1 MARLHLATA
10 IILVPSAPSRAQTV
24 YTVSQFGGADFL
36 TIKEALQ
43 SPKVDHRDILHI
55 VGFGPYDMGLTT
67 GKGVRIVGKENIAVN
82 GTLRVQNLPME
93 ETFAMVAFGSHVS
106 TDNTFQIEFDNCA
119 GRVLFDGLSMDYAF
133 GLPGHALPPLP
144 YVRIRDCAHVSFNQ
158 SRLLDVQV
166 ERSTLLV
173 TDSFIDGTTAWDGMT
188 STPAIR
194 ATDARVHLSEVR
206 IRGGFN
212 ISQWPV
218 LGIQAT
224 RSPLVITGTP
234 QRSGVWCGVAAP
246 SMYVRNYTWAIRSD
260 GSTVDVDPAVPLN
273 TTFPHPPT
281 TGGST
286 FTTRPLPF
294 VYARRVLPGKTML
307 PRVHAQDGS
316 IVGLF
321 ASAPIRG
328 PAPIALPPYGQL
340 WLDLP
345 STLNL
350 GSGIVSGGSLTFSVP
365 VPDIVTPLGTP
376 ITLQALTFDG
386 TTLALSEPVDVVIGF
401 LQCCLP

>member
-1 MARLHLATA
+1 
-10 IILVPSAPSRAQTV
+10 
-24 YTVSQFGGADFL
+24 
-36 TIKEALQ
+36 
-43 SPKVDHRDILHI
+43 
-55 VGFGPYDMGLTT
+55 
-67 GKGVRIVGKENIAVN
+67 
-82 GTLRVQNLPME
+82 ME

-386 TTLALSEPVDVVIGF
+386 STLALSEPVDVVIGF

>member
-1 MARLHLATA
+1 
-10 IILVPSAPSRAQTV
+10 V
-24 YTVSQFGGADFL
+24 Y
-36 TIKEALQ
+36 
-43 SPKVDHRDILHI
+43 P
-55 VGFGPYDMGLTT
+55 GFPDYNVALTT
-67 GKGVRIVGKENIAVN
+67 GKGVRIIGVANIRAS
-82 GTLRVQNLPME
+82 GTLTVRGLPAG
-93 ETFAMVAFGSHVS
+93 ETFAMVAFGAEGI
-106 TDNTFQIEFDNCA
+106 TDNTFQIELDNCA
-119 GRVLFDGLSMDYAF
+119 GRVLFDGMLMREAIGTS
-133 GLPGHALPPLP
+133 GKPLPPLP
-144 YVRIRDCAHVSFNQ
+144 YLRIRDCAHVAFNQ
-158 SRLLDVQV
+158 STLLDVQV

-173 TDSFIDGTTAWDGMT
+173 TDSFIDGTTAWDGLT

-206 IRGGFN
+206 VRGGWN
-212 ISQWPV
+212 VSLVPV
-218 LGIQAT
+218 FGIDAV
-224 RSPLVITGTP
+224 RSPLVITGTL
-234 QRSGVWCGVAAP
+234 QRSGVWCGRAFP
-246 SMYVRNYTWAIRSD
+246 SMYVTNYTHAIRSD
-260 GSTVDVDPAVPLN
+260 ASTVDIDPAAPLN

-281 TGGST
+281 TGSST
-286 FTTRPLPF
+286 FTTRPLAF

-307 PRVHAQDGS
+307 PRVHAQDGN

-321 ASAPIRG
+321 ASAPITG
-328 PAPIALPPYGQL
+328 PVPIALPPYGQL